1 MFAFNYRARD
11 NTGKP
16 VRGVIDALSDEEVA
30 EKLHQMGYTPITIT
44 EVFAGLK
51 LKQLEWNFRRIKTAD
66 VVMFNVQLANMLNS
80 GLSVISSLDILQ
92 KQNENKRLGE
102 VIGCVSRGVE
112 AGESFSQALAKHPR
126 VFPNLLISMVKAAEA
141 SGDLGKVLNRYAEFA
156 ETQADLQRKIK
167 EALFYPVILI
177 TAATGVIVFIATVL
191 IPKFV
196 EIFTRAEI
204 SLPLPTVILYGL
216 GTAIRQ
222 FWYVIILVGVLA
234 VFGVRHYVR
243 TETGR
248 FRFDKVSLKLPILG
262 PVVRKICISRF
273 ARTLATLIGSG
284 VPILE
289 SLDIV
294 SDVVNNQVLGRVIK
308 QMRQSVEKGQRLAE
322 SLKVSEEFPADT
334 VQMISVGEE
343 SGNIE
348 KMLNKI
354 SDFYDRAA
362 GYSIKKMVAS
372 LEPILLIVMG
382 VIVAFT
388 MASMLLP
395 MFDMVKVLKHGR

>member
-1 MFAFNYRARD
+1 MLAFNYRARD
-11 NTGKP
+11 NTGKL
-16 VRGVIDALSDEEVA
+16 VRGALEAISQEDVA
-30 EKLHQMGYTPITIT
+30 EKLQRMGYTPVTIT
-44 EVFAGLK
+44 KVFAGLK
-51 LKQLEWNFRRIKTAD
+51 LEQLEWNFRRIKTQD
-66 VVMFNVQLANMLNS
+66 IVMFNVQLANMLNA
-80 GLSVISSLDILQ
+80 GLSIISSLETLQ
-92 KQNENKRLGE
+92 KQCENKRLSE
-102 VIGCVSRGVE
+102 VIGRVSRSVE

-126 VFPNLLISMVKAAEA
+126 IFPNLFVSMVKAGET

-167 EALFYPVILI
+167 EALYYPIILI
-177 TAATGVIVFIATVL
+177 VAATGVIIFIATVL

-196 EIFTRAEI
+196 EIFNRAGI
-204 SLPLPTVILYGL
+204 SLPLPTIILYGI

-222 FWYVIILVGVLA
+222 FWYLIILSGVLI
-234 VFGVRHYVR
+234 VIGLRKYIR
-243 TETGR
+243 TKTGK

-273 ARTLATLIGSG
+273 ARTLSTLVGSG

-294 SDVVNNQVLGRVIK
+294 SDVVNNQVLGRVIR
-308 QMRQSVEKGQRLAE
+308 QMRQSVEKGERLAE

-343 SGNIE
+343 SGNLVG
-348 KMLNKI
+348 MLNKI
-354 SDFYDRAA
+354 SDFYDRAT
-362 GYSIKKMVAS
+362 GYSIKKMIAS
-372 LEPILLIVMG
+372 LEPILLLVMG
-382 VIVAFT
+382 AIVAFT

-395 MFDMVKVLKHGR
+395 MFNMVKVLRK

>member
-11 NTGKP
+11 STGKP

-66 VVMFNVQLANMLNS
+66 IVMFNVQLANMLNS
-80 GLSVISSLDILQ
+80 GLSVISSLGILQ

-112 AGESFSQALAKHPR
+112 AGESFSQALTKHPR

-141 SGDLGKVLNRYAEFA
+141 SGDLGKVLNSYAEFA
-156 ETQADLQRKIK
+156 ETQADLRRKIK

-177 TAATGVIVFIATVL
+177 VAATGVIVFIATVL

-204 SLPLPTVILYGL
+204 PLPLPTIILYGL

-222 FWYVIILVGVLA
+222 FWYVIILAGVLA
-234 VFGVRHYVR
+234 VFGVRRYVR
-243 TETGR
+243 TETGK
-248 FRFDKVSLKLPILG
+248 FRFDKTSLKLPILG

-273 ARTLATLIGSG
+273 ARTLGTLIGSG

-343 SGNIE
+343 SGNLV

-372 LEPILLIVMG
+372 LEPMLLVVMG
-382 VIVAFT
+382 VVVAFT

-395 MFDMVKVLKHGR
+395 MFNMVKVLKHGR

>member
-1 MFAFNYRARD
+1 LFAFNYRARD

-30 EKLHQMGYTPITIT
+30 EKLHQMGYAPITIT

-66 VVMFNVQLANMLNS
+66 IVMFNVQLANMLNS

-112 AGESFSQALAKHPR
+112 SGESFSQALSKHPR

-177 TAATGVIVFIATVL
+177 AAATGVIVFIATVL

-204 SLPLPTVILYGL
+204 PLPLPTVILYGL

-222 FWYVIILVGVLA
+222 FWYVIILAGVLA
-234 VFGVRHYVR
+234 AFGIRRYVR
-243 TETGR
+243 TETGK
-248 FRFDKVSLKLPILG
+248 FRFDKASLKLPILG

-273 ARTLATLIGSG
+273 AHTLSTLIGSG

-322 SLKVSEEFPADT
+322 SLKVSEEFPADA

-343 SGNIE
+343 SGNLA

-362 GYSIKKMVAS
+362 GYSIKKLVAS

-395 MFDMVKVLKHGR
+395 MFNMVKVLKHGR